1 LKRHSRAIVLVL
13 LVSLFLL
20 YKYGTDSST
29 IAREKRLKLTLQFE
43 QAGHREDIYAPD
55 DAPDD
60 AHQDAGPQD
69 AAPDPMSVH
78 LVIAGTTSEDISW
91 TSRIK
96 IPGLEVIHYIA
107 DDPSAP
113 YHPPANKG
121 REAMIYHNYF
131 YDFYDHLPDVAILT
145 HAQDISWHMEPVLS
159 NSLTFALSHLDL
171 SAVKERG
178 YANLRVSWENA
189 CPDYINTTL
198 KGTSGLELEGQS
210 TREAFL
216 GNFGG
221 AAGLPDEV
229 PEILAQ
235 PCCSQFAVTR
245 DTIRSVPRERYAVFI
260 DWLLDSSMDDSML
273 GRTWEHMFQWLF
285 TRKAVDCPAEWKT
298 YCRMYHICFNGK
310 KDYDR
315 YLGLEELRAELID
328 RFDVGLLKAVWN
340 SAFGTRKQDLVQQID
355 VVSRQIDEHIQQAR
369 ERGKIEIN
377 RMGGLEYLYMDT

>member
-1 LKRHSRAIVLVL
+1 MLFDHQVYILSGHSTARHSFTLQGSALSTRIVADEGRTSTMLRPYRSQGLRALKRHSRAIVLVL

-189 CPDYINTTL
+189 CP
-198 KGTSGLELEGQS
+198 
-210 TREAFL
+210 
-216 GNFGG
+216 
-221 AAGLPDEV
+221 
-229 PEILAQ
+229 
-235 PCCSQFAVTR
+235 
-245 DTIRSVPRERYAVFI
+245 RSVPWKFRRRSWASRRGTG
-260 DWLLDSSMDDSML
+260 DLGSALLQSI
-273 GRTWEHMFQWLF
+273 
-285 TRKAVDCPAEWKT
+285 
-298 YCRMYHICFNGK
+298 CRHEGHHS
-310 KDYDR
+310 
-315 YLGLEELRAELID
+315 LRA
-328 RFDVGLLKAVWN
+328 
-340 SAFGTRKQDLVQQID
+340 T
-355 VVSRQIDEHIQQAR
+355 
-369 ERGKIEIN
+369 
-377 RMGGLEYLYMDT
+377 